1 MIKELLLSVDISNAN
16 SVLSAIEYLYQIMPA
31 DPAEQAADEAK
42 MHLDYQVMGDPFN
55 QPRADL

>member
-16 SVLSAIEYLYQIMPA
+16 SVLSAIEYLYQVMPA
-31 DPAEQAADEAK
+31 DPEEQAADEAQ

>member
-1 MIKELLLSVDISNAN
+1 MIKELLLSVDISNAD
-16 SVLSAIEYLYQIMPA
+16 SILSAIEYLYQIMPK
-31 DPAEQAADEAK
+31 DPTDLAADQAQ